1 MTAPRPSAGNTPRGS
16 QELEERRLD
25 LPLPRNLGF
34 EPPLRGASVRALLF
48 DGERV
53 EGSLL
58 GYDAS
63 TGEILVDPDGS
74 APRRLLAAEVRIVQF
89 RPFEIPSG
97 QRDALATLRPAA
109 MPIEFRDR
117 RRVELAPVE
126 SQSDQ
131 IGLHLHL
138 IKDAMARRLF
148 IPHAAMLSPTGTL
161 ELLPEDS
168 TAVGALE
175 DQAQVAELGNHRTGH
190 VGQPLPA
197 RDHVTLA
204 ARLGLPI
211 ADLLGRDCD
220 RALLDEIPATIA
232 RRHRMLPLG
241 LVDGHLRVAM
251 SAPTDT
257 ESLQLLQFLTGRSL
271 LVEVAN
277 EADLSRAIDESY
289 EFLDEDHDFEALAAS
304 SPKPPDGLESQEL
317 QSLSAAKPVV
327 RLVNNMLLEAVRRNA
342 SDVHIR
348 PGERDVELLFR
359 VDGDLVPVR
368 RFPHGL
374 LRAIVGRIKVIGQ
387 MDLTEHRLPQD
398 GQARLRDHSTD
409 LRISVLPS
417 IEGESVV
424 IRLLRAT
431 VGMKDLSDLGLTAR
445 DTQKLRDALDHQHG
459 MLLVTGPTGSGK
471 STTLYAALKTV
482 IQRNVNIITL
492 ENPVEF
498 HIPGIVQLPINSD
511 IGMTF
516 AAALRNVLRHDPDV
530 VMVGE
535 IRDQETARI
544 AVESALTGHLLL
556 STLHT
561 NSAVSAVTRLIE
573 MGVESYLVRAT
584 LIGVLAQR
592 LVKRI
597 CPDCRVIDEEPHA
610 HVRELL
616 GVDATEVF
624 YRGKGCPACGGSGVR
639 GRCITYEYLEFNQAL
654 RNLIVPDIDETALQ
668 RQAVSGGMT
677 PLTEHALSLAR
688 NGTITLLEAYRTRLE

>member
-1 MTAPRPSAGNTPRGS
+1 M
-16 QELEERRLD
+16 
-25 LPLPRNLGF
+25 
-34 EPPLRGASVRALLF
+34 RAFLF

-53 EGSLL
+53 DGSLL
-58 GYDAS
+58 GLDGS
-63 TGEILVDPDGS
+63 TGEVLVGLKGS
-74 APRRLLAAEVRIVQF
+74 APQVLPAARIRVLQF
-89 RPFEIPSG
+89 SAFEIPPG
-97 QRDALATLRPAA
+97 NRDALLALRPLT

-117 RRVELAPVE
+117 RRVEFAPVG
-126 SQSDQ
+126 SSSDAL
-131 IGLHLHL
+131 GLHLHL
-138 IKDAMARRLF
+138 VQDALARRLF
-148 IPHAAMLSPTGTL
+148 IPHSAILAPTGNP
-161 ELLPEDS
+161 ESDAGDAAAGSGPEDQ
-168 TAVGALE
+168 TPVADVARQAV
-175 DQAQVAELGNHRTGH
+175 DRK
-190 VGQPLPA
+190 
-197 RDHVTLA
+197 DHPSPSQDYLALA
-204 ARLGLPI
+204 ARLGLPL
-211 ADLLGRDCD
+211 ADLVNRDCD
-220 RALLDEIPATIA
+220 RTLLDEIPATIA
-232 RRHRMLPLG
+232 RRHRILPLG

-277 EADLSRAIDESY
+277 EADLTRAIDESY
-289 EFLDEDHDFEALAAS
+289 EFLDEDHDFEALEAS
-304 SPKPPDGLESQEL
+304 AHKPVDGLESQEL

-327 RLVNNMLLEAVRRNA
+327 RLVNNILLEAVRRNA

-359 VDGDLVPVR
+359 VDGDLVPIR

-398 GQARLRDHSTD
+398 GQARMRDRSTD
-409 LRISVLPS
+409 LRISVIPS

-431 VGMKDLSDLGLTAR
+431 VGMKDLSDLGLTVG
-445 DTQKLRDALDHQHG
+445 DTRKLRDALDHQHG

-498 HIPGIVQLPINSD
+498 HIPGIVQIPINSD

-535 IRDQETARI
+535 IRDRETARI

-561 NSAVSAVTRLIE
+561 NSAVSAITRLME

-616 GVDATEVF
+616 GVDMSEVF
-624 YRGKGCPACGGSGVR
+624 YRGKGCPACGGGGVR
-639 GRCITYEYLEFNQAL
+639 GRCITYEYLETNQAL
-654 RNLIVPDIDETALQ
+654 RNLIQTAVDETALQ
-668 RQAVSGGMT
+668 RQAVADGMT
-677 PLTEHALSLAR
+677 PLTAHALALAR
-688 NGTITLLEAYRTRLE
+688 QGTITLLEAYRTRME